1 MEGERFLCSSGSCRK
16 LRTSGSTSLS
26 MGVDGVVTGFALA
39 LFSITRSSDIST
51 ELSALK
57 SSAVRARAPFSACT
71 FLLTICINLSASA
84 IVFNVAADMRPVEKA
99 GVVGLRLR
107 LLIFSMVFKDAGSA
121 EAGERTFTG
130 AGGIG
135 NVSKT
140 VQNKRVQDLC
150 KLN

>member
-1 MEGERFLCSSGSCRK
+1 
-16 LRTSGSTSLS
+16 
-26 MGVDGVVTGFALA
+26 MGVDGVVTEFALA

-57 SSAVRARAPFSACT
+57 SSAVRACAPFSACT

-107 LLIFSMVFKDAGSA
+107 LLIFSMTVFKDAGSA
-121 EAGERTFTG
+121 EAGEGTFTG

-135 NVSKT
+135 NETCRKQYRTSENL
-140 VQNKRVQDLC
+140 QGAS
-150 KLN
+150 